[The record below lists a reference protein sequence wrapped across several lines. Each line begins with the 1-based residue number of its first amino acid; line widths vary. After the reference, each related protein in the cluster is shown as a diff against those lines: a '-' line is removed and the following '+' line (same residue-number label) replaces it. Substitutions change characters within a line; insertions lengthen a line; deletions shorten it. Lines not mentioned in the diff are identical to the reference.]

1 MHSRRLACLLLGAW
15 LAGGIWIAWVTRQ
28 NTATVHRA
36 LESPPPAVLLD
47 SKTLG
52 PPAVRMLLSYLASE
66 QNRFYYES
74 WETAQIVLGTFFFF
88 FLLFGTR
95 EDKYSLL
102 IPLLM
107 LIITVGQRFVA
118 TPEMISLGRTVDFIP
133 ESAHTVSMV
142 RLRVV
147 ETGYTAA
154 ELLKAALGLLL
165 AARLILTS
173 RPHPSGREIRKELD
187 FVNKGDHRHING

>member
-15 LAGGIWIAWVTRQ
+15 LAGGLWIAWITRQ
-28 NTATVHRA
+28 NTAAVRRA
-36 LESPPPAVLLD
+36 MESPPPALLLD

-52 PPAVRMLLSYLASE
+52 APATRMLLAYLAAE

-74 WETAQIVLGTFFFF
+74 WEMSQIVLGAFFFF

-107 LIITVGQRFVA
+107 LIITIGQRFVA
-118 TPEMISLGRTVDFIP
+118 TPEMISLGRTTDFMP
-133 ESAHTVSMV
+133 DGAHSVATV
-142 RLRVV
+142 RLSVV
-147 ETGYTAA
+147 EMGYTAA
-154 ELLKAALGLLL
+154 ELLKSGLGLLL
-165 AARLILTS
+165 AARLILTH
-173 RPHPSGREIRKELD
+173 RHASGHDIRKELD
-187 FVNKGDHRHING
+187 LVNKGDHRHING